1 MPRAAGVLLWTTG
14 CIMSKLDEIRGRTL
28 ALWAMLVASDVVK
41 RNTMPFSEVSSL
53 LVLDYAEKDL
63 TGVVEAASEYLK
75 HRKGGVTISV
85 TSRNGITLV
94 SDSNDPDVDEI
105 YAYWVKALNMGPN
118 TQKSAKRIGMIRA
131 RLREGFT
138 KEQLKQAIKGL
149 SESEF
154 HLENDYK
161 DLRYALR
168 NDEQVRRMA
177 NIKPKDSASVD
188 DIWEK
193 ALKGSL

>member
-1 MPRAAGVLLWTTG
+1 
-14 CIMSKLDEIRGRTL
+14 MSKLDEIRGRTL
-28 ALWAMLVASDVVK
+28 ALWAMLVAGDIVK

-63 TGVVEAASEYLK
+63 TGVVEAANEYLK

-94 SDSNDPDVDEI
+94 SDSHDPDVDEI
-105 YAYWVKALNMGPN
+105 YAYWIKALNMGPN
-118 TQKSAKRIGMIRA
+118 TQKNAKRIGMIRA

-177 NIKPKDSASVD
+177 NIKPKGSLDVD

>member
-1 MPRAAGVLLWTTG
+1 
-14 CIMSKLDEIRGRTL
+14 MSKLDEIRGRTL
-28 ALWAMLVASDVVK
+28 ALWAMLVASDIVK

-63 TGVVEAASEYLK
+63 TGVVDAANEYLK
-75 HRKGGVTISV
+75 HRKGGVTINA

-94 SDSNDPDVDEI
+94 SDSHDPDVDEI
-105 YAYWVKALNMGPN
+105 YAYWIKALNMGPN
-118 TQKSAKRIGMIRA
+118 TQKSAKRVSMINA

-138 KEQLKQAIKGL
+138 KDQLMQAIKGL

-154 HLENDYK
+154 HIENDYR
-161 DLRYALR
+161 DIRYALR

-177 NIKPKDSASVD
+177 NIKPQSESDFD
-188 DIWEK
+188 DVWEK

>member
-1 MPRAAGVLLWTTG
+1 
-14 CIMSKLDEIRGRTL
+14 MSKLDEIRGRTL
-28 ALWAMLVASDVVK
+28 ALWAMLVAGDVVN
-41 RNTMPFSEVSSL
+41 RSTMPLSEVSSL

-63 TGVVEAASEYLK
+63 TGVVEAANEYLK
-75 HRKGGVTISV
+75 RRKGGVTIKE
-85 TSRNGITLV
+85 TAGNGITLV
-94 SDSNDPDVDEI
+94 SDSSEPDVDEVFS
-105 YAYWVKALNMGPN
+105 YWLKALNMGPN
-118 TQKSAKRIGMIRA
+118 TQKNAKRVSMIRA

-138 KEQLKQAIKGL
+138 KDQLKQAIKGL

-177 NIKPKDSASVD
+177 NIRPSGESNVD

>member
-1 MPRAAGVLLWTTG
+1 MD
-14 CIMSKLDEIRGRTL
+14 KLDEIRGRTL

-41 RNTMPFSEVSSL
+41 RNTMPFSEVASL
-53 LVLDYAEKDL
+53 LVLDYAEQDL
-63 TGVVEAASEYLK
+63 TCVVDAANEYLK
-75 HRKGGVTISV
+75 RRKGGVTISA
-85 TSRNGITLV
+85 TSGNGITLM
-94 SDSNDPDVDEI
+94 SDGSNPDVDEI
-105 YAYWVKALNMGPN
+105 FAYWLKALKMGPN
-118 TQKSAKRIGMIRA
+118 TQKSAKRVSMIRA

-138 KEQLKQAIKGL
+138 KDQLKQAIKGL

-161 DLRYALR
+161 DLRYALK

-177 NIKPKDSASVD
+177 NIKPKGSLDVD